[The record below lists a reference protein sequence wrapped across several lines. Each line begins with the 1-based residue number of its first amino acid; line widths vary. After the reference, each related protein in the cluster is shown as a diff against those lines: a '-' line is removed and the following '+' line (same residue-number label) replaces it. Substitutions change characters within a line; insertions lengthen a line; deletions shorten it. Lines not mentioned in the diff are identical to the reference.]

1 MDNIRS
7 PEAPPESPLLPLADW
22 GRWALDYLRADNL
35 QYKLHPP
42 ALPSAR
48 FVEAHTSAHERV
60 PEPLT
65 VTKLRPGRPR
75 ELSLTWQKYK
85 APKSA
90 HALSDA
96 KKRAQLLHT
105 FFHHELQAAEL
116 MCWAVLSFPDTP
128 DAFVRGLLSICTDE
142 IRHMNMYRAHIQRL
156 GFEIGSFPVRDW
168 FWERAPY
175 ARNAAEFLALMGL
188 GFEAGNLDHSER
200 FEQMFA
206 EAGDHEASALMR
218 VVGEE
223 EVAHVA
229 FAAHWF
235 ERLSG
240 PLSFEA
246 WLSALPAPL
255 SPMVMRG
262 RPLSLARRRRAG
274 FSQHFLEQLS
284 AWQPA
289 SPGG

>member
-1 MDNIRS
+1 MALESVLPSEGSWERWAFDYLVADTL
-7 PEAPPESPLLPLADW
+7 EHKLAPPTLPEQ
-22 GRWALDYLRADNL
+22 RAT
-35 QYKLHPP
+35 H
-42 ALPSAR
+42 ACA
-48 FVEAHTSAHERV
+48 TSD
-60 PEPLT
+60 
-65 VTKLRPGRPR
+65 LRPGRPS
-75 ELSLTWQKYK
+75 ELMLSWQKYK

-90 HALSDA
+90 HALLDA

-128 DAFVRGLLSICTDE
+128 DAFVRGLLSICCDE

-156 GFEIGSFPVRDW
+156 GFEIGAFPVRDW

-175 ARNAAEFLALMGL
+175 AKTACAFLALMGL

-200 FEQMFA
+200 FEQMFRA
-206 EAGDHEASALMR
+206 AGDHEAAALMR
-218 VVGEE
+218 VVGDE

-235 ERLSG
+235 RTLSG
-240 PLSFEA
+240 SLSFET
-246 WLSALPAPL
+246 WLAALPAPL

-262 RPLSLARRRRAG
+262 RPLAEARRLRAG
-274 FSQHFLEQLS
+274 FDQIFLEQLS